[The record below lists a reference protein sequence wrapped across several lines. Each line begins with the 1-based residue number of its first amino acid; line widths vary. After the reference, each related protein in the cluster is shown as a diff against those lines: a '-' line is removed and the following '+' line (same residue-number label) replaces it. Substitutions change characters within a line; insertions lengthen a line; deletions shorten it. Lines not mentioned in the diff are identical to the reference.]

1 MSEPSASGRFEPP
14 SGKRILIGTLVAAGV
29 ALIVLV
35 TWIWPAE
42 YGRDPTGIGALLG
55 INGMSTAPTQT
66 IEIVDTVGGNEVL
79 REIEIP
85 EFGEPVPL
93 PNPAVYQAETTAPKT
108 VTMQIEL
115 GLTGETEI
123 KAVMTEGKMIVFD
136 WAVDDGIVYTDF
148 HGHTPEFGDDFWVRY
163 QEDQQGASSGH
174 GSLVA
179 PFSGEHGWYWV
190 NIEDHPITITL
201 TITGYYNEIIDYSAN
216 F

>member
-1 MSEPSASGRFEPP
+1 MSETTAPGRFEPP
-14 SGKRILIGTLVAAGV
+14 SGKKILVGTLVALVV

-55 INGMSTAPTQT
+55 IKNMSMAATRT
-66 IEIVDTVGGNEVL
+66 IEIVDTVGGNEIL
-79 REIEIP
+79 REVEIP

-93 PNPAVYQAETTAPKT
+93 PNPAVYQAEAEPPRT

-115 GLTGETEI
+115 GESGETEV
-123 KAVMTEGKMIVFD
+123 KAVLTEGKAIVFD
-136 WAVDDGIVYTDF
+136 WEVDDGIVYTDF
-148 HGHTPEFGDDFWVRY
+148 HGHTPEFGEDFWVRY
-163 QEDQQGASSGH
+163 QEDQQGAASGH

-201 TITGYYNEIIDYSAN
+201 TITGYFNEMIDYSDS

>member
-1 MSEPSASGRFEPP
+1 MSETTAPGRFEPP
-14 SGKRILIGTLVAAGV
+14 SGKKILVGTLVALVV

-55 INGMSTAPTQT
+55 IKGMSMAATRT
-66 IEIVDTVGGNEVL
+66 IEIVDTVGGNEIL
-79 REIEIP
+79 REVEIP

-93 PNPAVYQAETTAPKT
+93 PNPAVYQAEAEPPRT

-115 GLTGETEI
+115 GESGETEV
-123 KAVMTEGKMIVFD
+123 KAVLTEGKAIVFD
-136 WAVDDGIVYTDF
+136 WEVDDGIVYTDF
-148 HGHTPEFGDDFWVRY
+148 HGHTPEFGEDFWVRY
-163 QEDQQGASSGH
+163 QEDQQGAASGH

-201 TITGYYNEIIDYSAN
+201 TITGYFNEMIDYSDS